1 MKMYTRVSVGVHA
14 LPCHSFCSLC
24 LTATPFVVARLSLL
38 CARCYIQ
45 YPAYFFHALHRGQNA
60 PDRGLGRGFVSREPM
75 QCKRKKEK
83 ERKRQTMQC
92 SWALLSAQCVLTL
105 LQYVCTYVTLHGL
118 EAGLWILGLVAE
130 AEAEAGEE
138 ESWAGSWKLSCL

>member
-1 MKMYTRVSVGVHA
+1 MQEKE
-14 LPCHSFCSLC
+14 
-24 LTATPFVVARLSLL
+24 
-38 CARCYIQ
+38 
-45 YPAYFFHALHRGQNA
+45 
-60 PDRGLGRGFVSREPM
+60 RE
-75 QCKRKKEK
+75 RKKE
-83 ERKRQTMQC
+83 TMQC

-130 AEAEAGEE
+130 AEAEAEAGERRGLRTQE